1 MCWRLYCI
9 FFSQSIGKPFN
20 WIEIPLCIGLSLDLD
35 MLCLYVLQP
44 SFVSEVGVPGRSA
57 LDSVE
62 VAYGR
67 QVGSLLVI
75 PHALIIINI
84 FWLPAC
90 G

>member
-1 MCWRLYCI
+1 
-9 FFSQSIGKPFN
+9 
-20 WIEIPLCIGLSLDLD
+20 